1 MLRPPTHGARASVP
15 RANAAACRTGTPWE
29 EEPSPL
35 ALSQVGSV
43 QSRGLGFFWPG
54 VVRRHHRLQTAVLR
68 SMHNCVIRYK
78 CPPHRTVSCKCGSKM
93 LMVRL
98 DNDVSL
104 AHSVP
109 LQARSQQMF
118 CLQNTQRENQKNQK
132 NEKNQKNPGCPL
144 RESQGLQ
151 PGLQPGA
158 TQDPGE
164 EGFPRPETPHAGRA
178 ALFLFRA

>member
-43 QSRGLGFFWPG
+43 QSRGLGFFWAG

-98 DNDVSL
+98 ENDVSL

-118 CLQNTQRENQKNQK
+118 CLQNTQRVV
-132 NEKNQKNPGCPL
+132 C
-144 RESQGLQ
+144 
-151 PGLQPGA
+151 A
-158 TQDPGE
+158 
-164 EGFPRPETPHAGRA
+164 EGNGSGPRGRKQETTFGYWVSFWSHKVAFEA
-178 ALFLFRA
+178 EH

>member
-29 EEPSPL
+29 DEPSQL

-43 QSRGLGFFWPG
+43 QSRGLGFFWAG

-118 CLQNTQRENQKNQK
+118 CLQNTQRENQKNQ
-132 NEKNQKNPGCPL
+132 QKGKKTKKSRVPPQGESRAPARAPAWSHSGSGRGGIPTARNPPRG
-144 RESQGLQ
+144 ESSSL
-151 PGLQPGA
+151 LV
-158 TQDPGE
+158 
-164 EGFPRPETPHAGRA
+164 
-178 ALFLFRA
+178 